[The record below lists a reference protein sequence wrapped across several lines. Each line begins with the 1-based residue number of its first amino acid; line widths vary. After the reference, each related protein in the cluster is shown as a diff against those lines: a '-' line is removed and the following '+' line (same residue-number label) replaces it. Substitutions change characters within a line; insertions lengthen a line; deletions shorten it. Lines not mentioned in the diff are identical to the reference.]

1 MKNNVSAKDV
11 CNLLNEILKEL
22 DSNAIIEL
30 DSDEIGTQKPDSF
43 ILKTDFSAESIGNI
57 EGVFKV
63 QEAKI

>member
-1 MKNNVSAKDV
+1 MQF
-11 CNLLNEILKEL
+11 
-22 DSNAIIEL
+22 IEL